1 VIHTDSV
8 DDQIIALLRE
18 DGRLSNREVARRLEI
33 SEGMVRQRLKKLED
47 ANAIRIGAVVDPR
60 KLGLGVT
67 ATVLVSVEPSR
78 LQGALETFSRL
89 SEVQF
94 ASSILGQFNILV
106 LLTAQDLGA
115 LRALINAQIER
126 FTGVYRVDVRLIV
139 GTRKHEYHIINIPP
153 AERRGVD

>member
-1 VIHTDSV
+1 VIHTDNV

-18 DGRLSNREVARRLEI
+18 DGRLSNREVGRRLEI

-78 LQGALETFSRL
+78 LRGALETFSRL
-89 SEVQF
+89 PEVQF
-94 ASSILGQFNILV
+94 ASSIMGQFNVFV
-106 LLTAQDLGA
+106 LLAAQDLDA
-115 LRALINAQIER
+115 LRTLVNAQIER
-126 FTGVYRVDVRLIV
+126 FTGVHRVDVRLIV
-139 GTRKHEYHIINIPP
+139 GTRKHEYHVINIPRGD
-153 AERRGVD
+153 RRRVD